1 MLPKMYNISPQ
12 LLHSFNNSK
21 ISTAISDLKNVSRN
35 KKESILNT
43 QNFIK
48 RNNNATFFNS
58 HSTTSRSSQITQ
70 QLNAKKIVESCN
82 KLEQISKQ
90 KENLSL
96 RQLNKEFILGD
107 MRQEK
112 LNKMF
117 DVIRG
122 FQGAQDPETL
132 GDMFIY

>member
-1 MLPKMYNISPQ
+1 
-12 LLHSFNNSK
+12 
-21 ISTAISDLKNVSRN
+21 
-35 KKESILNT
+35 
-43 QNFIK
+43 
-48 RNNNATFFNS
+48 
-58 HSTTSRSSQITQ
+58 
-70 QLNAKKIVESCN
+70 
-82 KLEQISKQ
+82 
-90 KENLSL
+90 
-96 RQLNKEFILGD
+96 